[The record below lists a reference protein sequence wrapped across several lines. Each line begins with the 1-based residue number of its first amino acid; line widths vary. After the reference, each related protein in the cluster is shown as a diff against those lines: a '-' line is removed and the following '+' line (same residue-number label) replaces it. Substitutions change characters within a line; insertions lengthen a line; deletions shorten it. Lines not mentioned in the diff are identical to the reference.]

1 MFADTEVGPGSFE
14 HCWRRWL
21 RGVGLVA
28 LAAGL
33 LAALPATAAA
43 VPGGATVFVQSAKS
57 GQLRGGRLVLGG
69 VSGRVSWATNSG
81 RAGVISLR
89 RLHRRLIRPGKPATG
104 TLHIAG
110 QRGGQEL
117 AFRLSRPRYNPAR
130 HTVAYRATPLR
141 GRRAARA
148 AAFRR
153 PRRFGPASLS
163 IIPHPTLMGTIDS
176 PNCTATITNN
186 TNYDLNARGGQFEQL
201 VTDQWNPMWPQ
212 TIAAHDSAT
221 WASVGKD
228 LIGCVNEGIFSRPAP
243 GSMSSSWSASQ
254 VRIPSA
260 TTARPSPARS
270 PWRSVA
276 ARRPCRSPAR
286 SHRNPAAASP
296 GRLDRDRCSS
306 PAGHALAADRVV
318 RGRPLASRSAHEQ
331 PRPPLGRR
339 RTSAILSPRPDGR
352 IGRPPAS
359 RWPARARSP
368 PRPRQPPQRE

>member
-57 GQLRGGRLVLGG
+57 GQLGGGRLVLGG

-117 AFRLSRPRYNPAR
+117 TLRLSRPRYNPAR
-130 HTVAYRATPLR
+130 HTVAYRAKPLR

-148 AAFRR
+148 AGFRR
-153 PRRFGPASLS
+153 PRRFGAASLS
-163 IIPHPTLMGTIDS
+163 VIPHPTLMGTSPQGGPTCSVTINNQSDS
-176 PNCTATITNN
+176 DLTATNS
-186 TNYDLNARGGQFEQL
+186 DFQL
-201 VTDQWNPMWPQ
+201 IGTWHPAPPS
-212 TIAAHDSAT
+212 TIPSPLEHGRSQAT
-221 WASVGKD
+221 WASVGTVGGRCLNAGTYTMPGLGKVTFSMD
-228 LIGCVNEGIFSRPAP
+228 SSDPSGASCEASAYPDTYPCVQ
-243 GSMSSSWSASQ
+243 M
-254 VRIPSA
+254 
-260 TTARPSPARS
+260 
-270 PWRSVA
+270 
-276 ARRPCRSPAR
+276 
-286 SHRNPAAASP
+286 
-296 GRLDRDRCSS
+296 
-306 PAGHALAADRVV
+306 
-318 RGRPLASRSAHEQ
+318 SRSGTDVVWQ
-331 PRPPLGRR
+331 LVGPR
-339 RTSAILSPRPDGR
+339 
-352 IGRPPAS
+352 
-359 RWPARARSP
+359 
-368 PRPRQPPQRE
+368 